1 MSVPGPALGAK
12 TDRVTLENGD
22 VVTCEIKRLERG
34 RLRASTDSI
43 GTVYIEWDEV
53 VAATSE
59 QPLLVEAASG
69 ERFFGKLTI
78 STNAGFLK
86 VGEGADAREV
96 PLDRVVRITPIKE
109 SFFDRLDADISAGY
123 SYTKASD
130 VAQLSFGANLIY
142 RARRYRATLSAS
154 SITTDNNNKTTKKN
168 DLIGDYRYFLRNRW
182 FALGVAGLQQNDE
195 LGLDLR
201 TYVGGGAGRYVIQTN
216 RWLMALLGG
225 VTANRE
231 NQSDEG
237 NQYSLEGFVGFDLDF
252 FVFDTPK
259 RDVNLTYQLIPG
271 ITESGRVRQELDTSV
286 KFEIVEDFFFDLSF
300 YATRDNQSP
309 EGAASD
315 TDYGIITS
323 LGYSL

>member
-1 MSVPGPALGAK
+1 MALAAK
-12 TDRVTLENGD
+12 TDKVTLENGD

-34 RLRASTDSI
+34 RLRVSTDSM
-43 GTVYIEWDEV
+43 GTAYIEWDEV

-59 QPLLVEAASG
+59 QPLLVETASG
-69 ERFFGKLTI
+69 ERSFGNLTT
-78 STNAGFLK
+78 SPNPGFLRI
-86 VGEGADAREV
+86 GTGNDAADV
-96 PLDRVVRITPIKE
+96 PLDRVVRVTPIKD
-109 SFFDRLDADISAGY
+109 SFLNRLDGDFQVGY

-142 RARRYRATLSAS
+142 RARRYRASLSAS
-154 SITTDNNNKTTKKN
+154 SITTDNNNDTTKKN
-168 DLIGDYRYFLRNRW
+168 DLVGDYRYFLRNRW

-201 TYVGGGAGRYVIQTN
+201 SYVGGGVGRNVIQTN
-216 RWLMALLGG
+216 RWLLALLGG
-225 VTANRE
+225 VTVNRE

-237 NQYSLEGFVGFDLDF
+237 NQDSVEGFVGFDLDLF
-252 FVFDTPK
+252 RYNTPK
-259 RDVNLTYQLIPG
+259 RDVNMTYQLIPS
-271 ITESGRVRQELDTSV
+271 ITESGRVRQQFDTSV
-286 KFEIVEDFFFDLSF
+286 KFEIVEDFFLDLSF

>member
-1 MSVPGPALGAK
+1 MALAAK
-12 TDRVTLENGD
+12 TDKVTLENGD

-34 RLRASTDSI
+34 RLRVSTDSI

-59 QPLLVEAASG
+59 QPLLVETASG
-69 ERFFGKLTI
+69 ERSFGNLTT
-78 STNAGFLK
+78 SPNPGFLRI
-86 VGEGADAREV
+86 GTGNDAADV
-96 PLDRVVRITPIKE
+96 PLDRVVRVTPIKD
-109 SFFDRLDADISAGY
+109 SFLNRLDGDFKVGY

-142 RARRYRATLSAS
+142 RERRYRASLSAS
-154 SITTDNNNKTTKKN
+154 SITTDNNNDTTKKN
-168 DLIGDYRYFLRNRW
+168 DLVGDYRYFLRNRW

-201 TYVGGGAGRYVIQTN
+201 SYVGGGVGRNVIQTN
-216 RWLMALLGG
+216 RWLLALLGG
-225 VTANRE
+225 VTVNRE

-237 NQYSLEGFVGFDLDF
+237 NQDSVEGFVGFDLDLF
-252 FVFDTPK
+252 RYNTPK
-259 RDVNLTYQLIPG
+259 RDVNMTYQLIPS
-271 ITESGRVRQELDTSV
+271 ITESGRVRQQFDTSV
-286 KFEIVEDFFFDLSF
+286 KFEIVEDFFLDLSF